1 MTHPRPAGTVR
12 CALHVHS
19 TYSDGEFTLAEL
31 RELFLKAGVRVVCM
45 ADHDY
50 YFTPER
56 VADYVGECTQ
66 LSDDRLQFIPGLE
79 FECTDRMHVLGYG
92 VTTLAGDPDPERV
105 FGHIEEEGGVSV
117 IAHPRDAH
125 FPWIEG
131 FTVLPMGVEVWN
143 SKYDGR
149 YAPRARTFDLYR
161 RLRARRP
168 EMRAFY
174 GQDLHWRTQF
184 RALYTDV
191 RASSPAREAV
201 LRALAAG
208 EFEGVHGEMVLPSDG
223 TLDAGTLARFDALN
237 ARSNRLWR
245 ALKAVKGMTG
255 WLGRHLPAPVKAQLR
270 RLF

>member
-1 MTHPRPAGTVR
+1 MTPIRPESTVR

-31 RELFLKAGVRVVCM
+31 RAVFLKAGVRVVCT

-50 YFTPER
+50 SFTPER
-56 VADYVGECTQ
+56 LAEYVAECAQ
-66 LSDDRLQFIPGLE
+66 LSDEALRFIPGLE

-92 VTTLAGDPDPERV
+92 VTTLAGTPDPELV
-105 FGHIEEEGGVSV
+105 FGHIERLGGVSV
-117 IAHPRDAH
+117 IAHPKDTH
-125 FPWIEG
+125 FPWIES
-131 FTVLPMGVEVWN
+131 FAELPMGVEVWN

-149 YAPRARTFDLYR
+149 YAPRARTFELYR

-168 EMRAFY
+168 GMRAFY

-191 RASSPAREAV
+191 RASDTTRDAV
-201 LRALAAG
+201 LGALAAG
-208 EFEGVHGEMVLPSDG
+208 DYAGVHGELVLPSDG
-223 TLDAGTLARFDALN
+223 ALDARSLARFDEIN
-237 ARSNRLWR
+237 ARSNRMWR
-245 ALKAVKGMTG
+245 TLKAVKGMTG